1 MALQHKFDPVKW
13 QAKKA
18 KRDEVKNN
26 PGNENSVPQLRTRVE
41 NVEKA
46 IGLRPV
52 N

>member
-1 MALQHKFDPVKW
+1 MALNHKFDPAKW
-13 QAKKA
+13 AATKA

-46 IGLRPV
+46 IGLKPV